1 MNAHMNAKIDA
12 NDSMSTVRRILGLAM
27 ILMGI
32 IGTVAQ
38 FAKGGTLRASFGP
51 SLAYAATSQA
61 GAEMPRVES
70 AQAET
75 RAVAGTLE
83 AAFRGILAQAEKP
96 EWVGYSVDEIAGE
109 RSMCCGNW
117 NDGAGCGT
125 CRLEKD
131 RDATGGT
138 MHADGSIKL
147 EGARRLVVLF
157 RLEAK
162 QMDRIRVASEDC
174 TLDAGGLPF
183 LWLTGVKPSESVA
196 LLTTYVQ
203 GAEFER
209 HEHHNIGNGALTAIA
224 LHADASA
231 DRAMDSF
238 VKLDQRDELRKQAAF
253 WLGAA
258 RGPEGLNTLQR
269 MAKNDQSS
277 DVRAHVTFALS
288 VSHEPGAIEEMIR
301 MAHDDSSSH
310 VRGQALFWLAQKAEK
325 QAVGTITGAIENDP
339 DTDVKKKAVFALSQL
354 PKDEGV
360 PKLIE
365 VAQTNRNP
373 EVRKQAMF
381 WLGQSN
387 DPRALQFFEQ
397 ILTK

>member
-1 MNAHMNAKIDA
+1 
-12 NDSMSTVRRILGLAM
+12 M
-27 ILMGI
+27 ILAGI
-32 IGTVAQ
+32 FCTISQ
-38 FAKGGTLRASFGP
+38 FANGRLRADFSQG
-51 SLAYAATSQA
+51 LAYAATVQT
-61 GAEMPRVES
+61 GNEMPRVDS
-70 AQAET
+70 AQAQT

-83 AAFRGILAQAEKP
+83 ATFRGILAQADKP
-96 EWVGYSVDEIAGE
+96 EWVGYSVDEIAGD

-131 RDATGGT
+131 RETTGGT
-138 MHADGSIKL
+138 THADGSIKL
-147 EGARRLVVLF
+147 EGSRRLVVLF
-157 RLEAK
+157 RLETK
-162 QMDRIRVASEDC
+162 QVDRIRVASEDC

-209 HEHHNIGNGALTAIA
+209 HEHHNIGQGALTAIA

-231 DRAMDSF
+231 DRAMESF
-238 VKLDQRDELRKQAAF
+238 VKPDQRDELRKQAAF
-253 WLGAA
+253 WLSAA
-258 RGPEGLNTLQR
+258 RGKEGLSVLES
-269 MAKNDQSS
+269 MAKNDPSS

-288 VSHEPGAIEEMIR
+288 VSHEPGALEEMIR
-301 MAHDDSSSH
+301 MAHDDTSSH
-310 VRGQALFWLAQKAEK
+310 VRGQALFWLAQKAGK
-325 QAVGTITGAIENDP
+325 KAVGTITGAIENDP

-365 VAQTNRNP
+365 VAQNNHNP
-373 EVRKQAMF
+373 EVRKQALF

>member
-1 MNAHMNAKIDA
+1 MNS
-12 NDSMSTVRRILGLAM
+12 NDNLSKGRRILGLAM
-27 ILMGI
+27 VLAGI
-32 IGTVAQ
+32 FCTIAQ
-38 FAKGGTLRASFGP
+38 LSKGRALRVDFRQG
-51 SLAYAATSQA
+51 LAYAASGQ
-61 GAEMPRVES
+61 GGNEMPRVES

-75 RAVAGTLE
+75 RAVAGSLDAT
-83 AAFRGILAQAEKP
+83 FRGILAQAEKP

-131 RDATGGT
+131 REATGGT
-138 MHADGSIKL
+138 TPADGSVKL
-147 EGARRLVVLF
+147 EGSRRLVVLF

-162 QMDRIRVASEDC
+162 QVDRIRVASEEC

-183 LWLTGVKPSESVA
+183 LWLTGVKPPESVA

-209 HEHHNIGNGALTAIA
+209 HEHHHVGHGALTAIA

-231 DRAMDSF
+231 DQAMESF
-238 VKLDQRDELRKQAAF
+238 VKPEQREELRRQAAF
-253 WLGAA
+253 WLGVA
-258 RGPEGLNTLQR
+258 RGREGLKTLER
-269 MAKNDQSS
+269 MAKTDPSS

-288 VSHEPGAIEEMIR
+288 VSHEPGAIEEMIH
-301 MAHDDSSSH
+301 MAHDDTSSH
-310 VRGQALFWLAQKAEK
+310 VRGQALFWLAQKAGK
-325 QAVGTITGAIENDP
+325 KAVGTIAGAIENDP

>member
-1 MNAHMNAKIDA
+1 MQPSDTLAIG
-12 NDSMSTVRRILGLAM
+12 RRILGLAM

-32 IGTVAQ
+32 FGTVAEL
-38 FAKGGTLRASFGP
+38 AKGYTLRTDFVESV
-51 SLAYAATSQA
+51 AYARTPQQRT
-61 GAEMPRVES
+61 EMPRIES
-70 AQAET
+70 ARAET

-83 AAFRGILAQAEKP
+83 ATFHGILAQAEKP
-96 EWVGYSVDEIAGE
+96 EWVGYSVDETPGE
-109 RSMCCGNW
+109 RNACCGNW
-117 NDGAGCGT
+117 NDGEGCGT

-131 RDATGGT
+131 HDATGGT
-138 MHADGSIKL
+138 TRVDGSIKL
-147 EGARRLVVLF
+147 EGARRLVVLL

-162 QMDRIRVASEDC
+162 QVVRIRVASEDC

-183 LWLTGVKPSESVA
+183 LWVTGVKPEESVA
-196 LLTTYVQ
+196 LLATYVQ
-203 GAEFER
+203 EAEFDR
-209 HEHHNIGNGALTAIA
+209 HEHHRVGSGALTAIA

-231 DRAMDSF
+231 DRTMESF
-238 VKLDQRDELRKQAAF
+238 VLPERPEGLRKQAAF

-258 RGPEGLNTLQR
+258 RGKQGLNTLER
-269 MAKNDQSS
+269 MAKNDPSS

-301 MAHDDSSSH
+301 MAHDDTSSR
-310 VRGQALFWLAQKAEK
+310 VRGQALFWLAQKAGK
-325 QAVGTITGAIENDP
+325 KAVSTITGAIENDP

-397 ILTK
+397 VLTK